1 MIIKL
6 YSNRKVEPSSIIMA
20 NQHENMTRVLEFNL
34 EQVPN
39 GYRYLVLTNSSGS
52 NLYLITDNKVDIT
65 SAFTW
70 NGQTYEANV
79 VVSNIELENELVSTN
94 VLWISNTFR
103 LQVRRNNINAEELS
117 KLPIPPDL
125 QMPYDKLL
133 QLIEDVE
140 GKLENG
146 EFNGK
151 DGVGIKSI
159 EKTGSEGLVDT
170 YTITLTDDSTFIYS
184 VTNGRDGTDGKS
196 AYELAVENG
205 FKGTE
210 QEWLASLDYEHS
222 EEFEQLAEQVKND
235 AKKSASNASTASAAA
250 QSAATNAG
258 AALNSANAASQSAA
272 DASVSATQAQQA
284 AQEAENSKTSA
295 ETASSN
301 AQQSAQSAEENAN
314 KAQEIADGLDPT
326 IFAIKETATGNP
338 TIISDSAEWTLQKLN
353 VYGQSKQDSTTG
365 AQLLDP
371 SLFEEDKTIN
381 GITYT
386 TNEDGSVKVEGTAT
400 SSANKYLGEYIDIFE
415 NGQTYTCNLTQNG
428 YGYTGGFNI
437 TYNDDRHDYL
447 PTLTVDKSTM
457 ISIKPYIQVRTDVTK
472 NETIYPM
479 VNKGESILP
488 FEPYTGGKSSPSFE
502 YLQEMISKEVSE
514 IKMTGK
520 NLANIQE
527 FEKVYDSKT
536 FEAHYEND
544 KITYSGADDWSGC
557 SIVLN
562 QTFEAGQY
570 TIHAKG
576 VVMIISDMAL
586 PSFEYNEYWNG
597 KGYPYFYKFTQ
608 LNQKISFNSNIPF
621 KIGFIGGDISTEKS
635 TVSGTMEQIQIE
647 LSSEATSYEQHK
659 EQTITLSDPITL
671 RGIRFSGGSVTI
683 DGKQYFSDVIKE
695 KDGVI
700 GVERDIGKL
709 VFDGSDDEI
718 WSVNSTDL
726 TTCIRGEIYPP
737 RNTTYPDLLIAT
749 GMFDKLKFLA
759 AYRDDSEHGYCQSG
773 IFIFIDKSRL
783 SSLDAD
789 GLKAFLKSN
798 NITTIFKVENST
810 FEPLPEEVQAQY
822 KALKS
827 YYPNTVIQSGAFN
840 EVTYVADTKTWI
852 ENKLNGVTELA
863 LGIGGK

>member
-170 YTITLTDDSTFIYS
+170 YTITLTDDSTFVYS
-184 VTNGRDGTDGKS
+184 VINGRDGIDGKS

-314 KAQEIADGLDPT
+314 KAQEIADSLDPT

-338 TIISDSAEWTLQKLN
+338 TIISDSAEWRLQDLK
-353 VYGQSKQDSTTG
+353 VHGQSKQDSTTG
-365 AQLLDP
+365 AQLL
-371 SLFEEDKTIN
+371 SLDMTVNKLPYSVN
-381 GITYT
+381 GITFSD
-386 TNEDGSVKVEGTAT
+386 NGDGGIKVTGTAT
-400 SSANKYLGEYIDIFE
+400 GVATLYFNDMKNNLEDGETYSYNSDTKLGV
-415 NGQTYTCNLTQNG
+415 LAVS
-428 YGYTGGFNI
+428 
-437 TYNDDRHDYL
+437 YNDGTPIDYIK
-447 PTLTVDKSTM
+447 TITVNKSKM
-457 ISIKPYIQVRTDVTK
+457 ISIKPYIQYASGNTVNKV
-472 NETIYPM
+472 IYPM
-479 VNKGESILP
+479 LNIGNSVKP
-488 FEPYTGGKSSPSFE
+488 FEPYTGGKPSPSPD
-502 YLQEMISKEVSE
+502 YLQEIISKEVSE
-514 IKMTGK
+514 IKVTGSNILPEDDKSFTTNNFYICRNNGFKLKANTKYILNVSQNVDGLYIEKFGSQNEHIVFVYGNSKLEYTPTEDMT
-520 NLANIQE
+520 
-527 FEKVYDSKT
+527 VY
-536 FEAHYEND
+536 FQ
-544 KITYSGADDWSGC
+544 
-557 SIVLN
+557 V
-562 QTFEAGQY
+562 Y
-570 TIHAKG
+570 TIESTDFENTGLKIWLNVDIAK
-576 VVMIISDMAL
+576 
-586 PSFEYNEYWNG
+586 EYERY
-597 KGYPYFYKFTQ
+597 
-608 LNQKISFNSNIPF
+608 
-621 KIGFIGGDISTEKS
+621 
-635 TVSGTMEQIQIE
+635 
-647 LSSEATSYEQHK
+647 K
-659 EQTITLSDPITL
+659 EQKITLSEPITL
-671 RGIRFSGGSVTI
+671 RGIRFSGGNVTI
-683 DGKQYFSDVIKE
+683 DGKKYFSDVICE

-700 GVERDIGKL
+700 GVEGNAKEL
-709 VFDGSDDEI
+709 TFDGSEDEDWVLSPVAESI
-718 WSVNSTDL
+718 YCYRIELSDAKRFAGINNTLLCNRGFYISDSAVGSCFTYLYTGAISDPSFYFIPEQSIESVAQFKEYLVTNNL
-726 TTCIRGEIYPP
+726 KLVY
-737 RNTTYPDLLIAT
+737 LLAT
-749 GMFDKLKFLA
+749 P
-759 AYRDDSEHGYCQSG
+759 
-773 IFIFIDKSRL
+773 
-783 SSLDAD
+783 
-789 GLKAFLKSN
+789 
-798 NITTIFKVENST
+798 T
-810 FEPLPEEVQAQY
+810 FEPLPEEIQAQY

-827 YYPNTVIQSGAFN
+827 YYPNTIIQSGAFN

-852 ENKLNGVTELA
+852 ENKINGVTELA
-863 LGIGGK
+863 LGGK